1 MLATGDDG
9 FTLLEML
16 VILAVVGLVA
26 SIGFPMLQTSFG
38 KIEFNRVV
46 ADTTYAVR
54 ATRALAIS
62 RGQSVRLVQLDD
74 GRLAAAGSLFA
85 QAAPKS
91 VTVTLPPA
99 GLSFFPGGYASPG
112 EIAVR
117 SGSSVRRIV
126 VHADGTVE

>member
-1 MLATGDDG
+1 MLATGDNG

-38 KIEFNRVV
+38 RLEFNRVV
-46 ADTTYAVR
+46 ADTNYAVR

-62 RGQSVRLVQLDD
+62 RGQSVRLVQLED
-74 GRLAAAGSLFA
+74 GRLSAGGSLFA

-99 GLSFFPGGYASPG
+99 GLAFFPGGYASPG

-126 VHADGTVE
+126 VRADGTVE